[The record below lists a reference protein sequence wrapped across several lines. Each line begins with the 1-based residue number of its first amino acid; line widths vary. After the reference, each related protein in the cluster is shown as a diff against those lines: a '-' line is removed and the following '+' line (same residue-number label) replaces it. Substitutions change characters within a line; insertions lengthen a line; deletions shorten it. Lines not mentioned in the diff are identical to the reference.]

1 MALAMVQNHI
11 VNVKTPKI
19 SAKIHKKLEEAPV
32 PVEKIKNAM
41 SIKFVVKDGR
51 QFGF

>member
-1 MALAMVQNHI
+1 MALAMVHNHV

-19 SAKIHKKLEEAPV
+19 GAKIHKKLEEAPIS
-32 PVEKIKNAM
+32 VEKIKNAM
-41 SIKFVVKDGR
+41 AIKFVVKNGK